1 MAKKP
6 SGIPVSP
13 LTDEMY
19 RNAMHTAK
27 RAEPFDVTAVSYDR
41 AADSI
46 DLTLRTGLVLRL
58 PRHDIRELVGAKPNG
73 LEKVEIQPGGDGI
86 SFRSIDVDISVPG
99 LLADLLGPL
108 FARALGRR
116 ARGRSSEK
124 KAKSSRVNGKK
135 GGRPT
140 KTRVS

>member
-1 MAKKP
+1 M
-6 SGIPVSP
+6 
-13 LTDEMY
+13 
-19 RNAMHTAK
+19 
-27 RAEPFDVTAVSYDR
+27 
-41 AADSI
+41 
-46 DLTLRTGLVLRL
+46 LRL

-86 SFRSIDVDISVPG
+86 SFRSIDVNISVPG

-140 KTRVS
+140 KRAFLAVLWGAWRSSQQPIVRSYRGINSSNRR